1 MNGHNYTPAIRDLV
15 VDGLTLTRN
24 EIIAVYY
31 HSGYTIPEII
41 GFLAS
46 QHNIALSERQVHRI
60 LRGMNLMRRS
70 NQSPLGDIV
79 TAIMQ
84 ELSTSGGDTGYRGM
98 RRRLLTN
105 HGLVAPCELVRLALS
120 VLDAEGVLRRRARRL
135 QRRRYINLGPNFAV
149 HLDGWDKLKPFGI
162 CIHGC
167 VDGFSR
173 RLLWLR
179 ACNSNKNPEY
189 VSRFYLDYVKE
200 ISGIPVVIYA
210 DRGTENCIIRDLQY
224 ALRWNHLDPLQGLS
238 SFRYGSSCRN
248 TRIER
253 FWRCLREMC
262 GNFWINYF
270 KDMVHLDL
278 LDTSD
283 LAQIECVRYCFLPV
297 ITRDLNRVL
306 QHWNEH
312 RIRRSRNT
320 ECPSGKPDV
329 LYFQPEIY
337 QTRDFKMPLPDNFD
351 VVEQEHSSYPP
362 ASGVSMEF
370 EIIGRNITEQ
380 NGLHYPPN
388 TVEEATELFVQIT
401 QFIKSV

>member
-1 MNGHNYTPAIRDLV
+1 
-15 VDGLTLTRN
+15 
-24 EIIAVYY
+24 
-31 HSGYTIPEII
+31 
-41 GFLAS
+41 
-46 QHNIALSERQVHRI
+46 
-60 LRGMNLMRRS
+60 
-70 NQSPLGDIV
+70 
-79 TAIMQ
+79 
-84 ELSTSGGDTGYRGM
+84 
-98 RRRLLTN
+98 
-105 HGLVAPCELVRLALS
+105 
-120 VLDAEGVLRRRARRL
+120 
-135 QRRRYINLGPNFAV
+135 
-149 HLDGWDKLKPFGI
+149 
-162 CIHGC
+162 
-167 VDGFSR
+167 
-173 RLLWLR
+173 
-179 ACNSNKNPEY
+179 
-189 VSRFYLDYVKE
+189 
-200 ISGIPVVIYA
+200 
-210 DRGTENCIIRDLQY
+210 
-224 ALRWNHLDPLQGLS
+224 
-238 SFRYGSSCRN
+238 
-248 TRIER
+248 
-253 FWRCLREMC
+253 
-262 GNFWINYF
+262 
-270 KDMVHLDL
+270 MVHLDL

-337 QTRDFKMPLPDNFD
+337 QTRDFKMPLPDNLD